1 MKTSTLEAW
10 QVYAA
15 RRRRLDAEDAKV
27 LPPWWASLT
36 IPQIALIC
44 AVELGSLAVLAKLF
58 G

>member
-1 MKTSTLEAW
+1 MKTSALEAW

-15 RRRRLDAEDAKV
+15 RCRRLDAEDAKNV
-27 LPPWWASLT
+27 TPWWASLSF
-36 IPQIALIC
+36 PQIVMIC